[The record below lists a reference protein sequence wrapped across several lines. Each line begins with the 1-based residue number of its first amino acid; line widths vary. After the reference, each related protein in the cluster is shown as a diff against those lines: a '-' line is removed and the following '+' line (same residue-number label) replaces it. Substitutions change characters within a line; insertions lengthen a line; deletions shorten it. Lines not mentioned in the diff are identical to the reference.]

1 MWVRWSFRPLET
13 ELRGALRV
21 MTFTHKGLHHDT
33 DDDDA
38 DNMQR
43 DGICLCQVSRDQGA
57 MMRSCHR
64 DVSELLGC
72 KDAIFRGQ

>member
-1 MWVRWSFRPLET
+1 M
-13 ELRGALRV
+13 RV
-21 MTFTHKGLHHDT
+21 MTFTDEGLHHDT
-33 DDDDA
+33 DDDDDA

-43 DGICLCQVSRDQGA
+43 AGICLCQASRDPGA

-64 DVSELLGC
+64 DVSEFLGG